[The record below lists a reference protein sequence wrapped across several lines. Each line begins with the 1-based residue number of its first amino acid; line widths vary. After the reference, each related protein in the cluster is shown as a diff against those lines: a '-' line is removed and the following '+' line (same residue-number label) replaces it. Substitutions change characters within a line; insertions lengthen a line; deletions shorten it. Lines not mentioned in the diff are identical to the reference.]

1 MKAKQKIK
9 LFEDVLK
16 KQSMYF
22 IALQKTFWR
31 TRKWNEI
38 EIEKELNKMKSDASI
53 KR

>member
-9 LFEDVLK
+9 QFEDVLK

-31 TRKWNEI
+31 TKKWNEI
-38 EIEKELNKMKSDASI
+38 EIEKELKKLKSDA
-53 KR
+53 KNRR